1 MEVRIRSRASREAND
16 VNSFGS
22 YSSASDDESY
32 ESISDQKFGY
42 NRSTEYESNTD
53 GSSYSVMSEDE
64 PPTPNTTDIYES
76 NGFGGR
82 QGFHTVSPDDSR
94 DSISGSSVSIS
105 SSDEF
110 DDQKED
116 EFENSFG
123 DFEADEFVYDK
134 NKNRNNKDSGDE
146 SRSINSGEEDVK
158 MSEQDDDSFWKRSGH
173 DKETGNFEDD
183 ESKNSYGDDS
193 SRSSSH
199 SSLPRSGSSS
209 GSGSFSN
216 DEGSSRD
223 FDDSDRFND
232 EAAFPSITRM
242 PTEESADRTELSS
255 ERSGASGG
263 GGGRGDV
270 MEKIKGWFAKCGSLL
285 DCSEV
290 FRGKFKWY
298 IIGGIIVIFIGII
311 LAIALPKN
319 GNDGNDDSATK
330 KPWVVSRMPP
340 TATPVIPS
348 TPTPTPMPSLPP
360 GQMMDVII
368 FFVLIPNGKVDSI
381 TEEELEIEFSAAFDI
396 LAPQVLFN
404 TTELKSENMTDSG
417 DIKENQTIVEKE
429 EEGNDSARLRGRRRR
444 GRRKLEA
451 LSVKTPCLVDVI
463 EIVCPDNQSILD
475 TDLCVRGAADVVLIT
490 DDGTIDFD
498 YYAALQVAIEDGEL
512 QEASDATG
520 SNLTIVTLD
529 IIPTP
534 SPTTT
539 PSPTNSPGPTASS
552 APTSSCYDRESN
564 CEAWANK
571 DPSECGINPEY
582 MNFYCTKACGACITD
597 SPTTAS
603 PTISPTASPT
613 NLPTVNSTSA
623 SPTESPAPTSSPT
636 FYPTSSAIPTS
647 DDGSATLSPTSTPIP
662 CIDKNDGCV
671 ESLESGGCIFTKCA
685 VWASEGECNTNSI
698 YMLDSCAKSCNKCG
712 VELTT
717 ESPTPVENSGS
728 EPILPAPTVAPTNN
742 MDCIDEN
749 VRCAGWAADDQCS
762 SNPGYMF
769 ENCKLSCN
777 ACQSEEDNYEQPTT
791 PPCIDNK
798 ERCAEWSAD
807 DQCSSNPGYMLE
819 NCKLSCSSCQSEEDN
834 YELLPTPPCIDNKEQ
849 CAEWAAANQCSSNP
863 GYMLEN
869 CKLSC
874 NVCQS
879 GEGNEQAPGGDPN
892 QAPGDDNQASEDRN
906 QVSRNPSPEDDNQ
919 VSEGG
924 GQASLTP
931 SPCVDDNDRCTE
943 WAADDQCS
951 SNPGY
956 MLENCKLSCNDCQ
969 SVEGNNQL
977 PTTLSCI
984 DDNNRCAEWAADD
997 QCSSNPGYMLENCKL
1012 SCGTCMA
1019 LR

>member
-749 VRCAGWAADDQCS
+749 VRCAGWAADDQCV

-819 NCKLSCSSCQSEEDN
+819 NCKLSC
-834 YELLPTPPCIDNKEQ
+834 
-849 CAEWAAANQCSSNP
+849 
-863 GYMLEN
+863 
-869 CKLSC
+869 

-879 GEGNEQAPGGDPN
+879 GEGNDQAPGGDPN
-892 QAPGDDNQASEDRN
+892 QA
-906 QVSRNPSPEDDNQ
+906 RNPSPEDDNQ

-969 SVEGNNQL
+969 NVEGNNQL